1 MKGGLSSLLVALVA
15 ATASVQEAAGQLWEA
30 APAGEEYTSFALFGG
45 VVSPGTTYSDGS
57 TLNSGTALGIRG
69 TYWFLR
75 YFGIGLGATRS
86 KNDADISDIST
97 GFSALGGQD
106 PTVWLWS
113 THATVRYPLAI
124 GNISWFPYLTGGPT
138 AKTYKWEIYEP
149 LYGGLFGR
157 PYGGSRN
164 TSFGW
169 SYGGGAEVRL
179 GGMFGVTADA
189 RRNKSQFDW
198 FGLRSDQSDWILTV
212 GLTIVR

>member
-1 MKGGLSSLLVALVA
+1 
-15 ATASVQEAAGQLWEA
+15 
-30 APAGEEYTSFALFGG
+30 
-45 VVSPGTTYSDGS
+45 
-57 TLNSGTALGIRG
+57 
-69 TYWFLR
+69 
-75 YFGIGLGATRS
+75 
-86 KNDADISDIST
+86 
-97 GFSALGGQD
+97 
-106 PTVWLWS
+106 
-113 THATVRYPLAI
+113 
-124 GNISWFPYLTGGPT
+124 
-138 AKTYKWEIYEP
+138 

-189 RRNKSQFDW
+189 RRNKSEFDW